1 MLGNKGLKIYE
12 LSFNVCKKLKFGK
25 ICRKNL
31 LCMKMYKKIGI
42 ENLMIVIELYKIKN
56 W

>member
-31 LCMKMYKKIGI
+31 LCMKMYKKNRNW
-42 ENLMIVIELYKIKN
+42 EFDDSNWIV
-56 W
+56 